1 MLHLGPYFTTFYHSH
16 KFLMPYSLFPWVW
29 FFLSLTHP
37 MGIDLVKIKYVLLE
51 FFTQRFAHGKN
62 KKAVRSRHLIHV
74 VWHKDPEGLCARA
87 EQVFRWQP
95 ARLFLYGCTKDN
107 EVTELWLF
115 CRIGIY
121 RTGPILPKELT
132 LKKLT
137 AYYKGM
143 SDYQLGLNPL
153 IRVDESGHE
162 CIFVKGSGKLES
174 CLSDSPREYKLCLD
188 KDPITHTRDIV
199 SRRPVAYR
207 ATDDYGGEFVVKFSI
222 DKAQISHEE
231 RLLRRVTERK
241 IWGVA
246 QLVDFQTRGAGET
259 TSSCIVTS
267 PLARDLESYHSIEE
281 LMRCFRDVIKG
292 HYYLYHDGKILHRD
306 ISVANIMINNNP
318 KNNPD
323 VPCGILIDLDR
334 SLDLETEPKKPY
346 NLQGT
351 KAFMAIGILRHKDY
365 ILHTYRH
372 DLESIFYV
380 FLYLAVCHNK
390 LLPKTSRLRRWM
402 DAEKGWAEMGNIKRE
417 DMSDNKNFNA
427 IIGEFEPLGFR
438 QLEALAR
445 QLRSILFFPDKE
457 FFVGTKTE
465 AEDVLKLY
473 NEMIVA
479 FARWADKLDI
489 SGVVW

>member
-1 MLHLGPYFTTFYHSH
+1 
-16 KFLMPYSLFPWVW
+16 MPYSLFPWVW

-37 MGIDLVKIKYVLLE
+37 MGIDLVKIKYVLLD

-62 KKAVRSRHLIHV
+62 KKTVRSRRLIHV

-115 CRIGIY
+115 CRTGIY

-199 SRRPVAYR
+199 SRRPVVYR
-207 ATDDYGGEFVVKFSI
+207 ATDDYGGEFMVKFSI

-267 PLARDLESYHSIEE
+267 PFARDLESYHSIEE

-351 KAFMAIGILRHKDY
+351 KAFMAIGILRHKDF

-427 IIGEFEPLGFR
+427 IINEFEPLGFR

-473 NEMIVA
+473 NEMTVA